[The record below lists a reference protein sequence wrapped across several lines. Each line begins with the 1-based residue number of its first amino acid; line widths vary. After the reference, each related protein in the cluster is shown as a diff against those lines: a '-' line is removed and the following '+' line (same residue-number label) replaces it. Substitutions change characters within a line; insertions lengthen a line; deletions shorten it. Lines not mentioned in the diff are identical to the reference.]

1 MIPNGYEFGSD
12 DLALLLIR
20 RSYPERTDRES
31 VVIRAFLDAHGREYD
46 RYEFSVR
53 VGTGLAPDP
62 NHLPGVQENTVFS
75 SRKRIDIIVWQGD
88 QPTIVEAKERI
99 TPAVL
104 GQLLTYRHLLL
115 EDRPGIKEP
124 VLTTIGRYSDDDTI
138 RVLQAGGVNVYTY
151 TPDDGAGGPV

>member
-1 MIPNGYEFGSD
+1 MIENGYSYGSS

-31 VVIRAFLDAHGREYD
+31 VVIRAFLEAHGAEYD

-53 VGTGLAPDP
+53 VGTGQAPDP
-62 NHLPGVQENTVFS
+62 SHLPGVQENTVFS
-75 SRKRIDIIVWQGD
+75 SRKRIDMILWRGQ
-88 QPTIVEAKERI
+88 QATIVEAKERI

-115 EDRPGIKEP
+115 EDRPGIREP
-124 VLTTIGRYSDDDTI
+124 ILTTIGRYSDDDTI

-151 TPDDGAGGPV
+151 TPDEGA

>member
-1 MIPNGYEFGSD
+1 MIENGYSYGSS
-12 DLALLLIR
+12 DLALLLIK
-20 RSYPERTDRES
+20 RSYNELTDRES
-31 VVIRAFLDAHGREYD
+31 VVIRAFLEARGALYD
-46 RYEFSVR
+46 RFEFSLR
-53 VGTGLAPDP
+53 VGTGIAPDP
-62 NHLPGVQENTVFS
+62 EHLPGVQANTAHS
-75 SRKRIDIIVWQGD
+75 SRKRIDILLWQGD

-124 VLTTIGRYSDDDTI
+124 ILTAIGRYSDDDTI

-151 TPDDGAGGPV
+151 TPDDGTGSAL